1 MPENEHEL
9 DDEFEFEESEYP
21 FEEWTPP
28 THQFTLAKVIQ
39 KVERLNIPDSTRKK
53 YIDDIKT
60 FFRITGCDDLE
71 HCLKSF
77 SKIKRALT
85 LTLNDNE

>member
-28 THQFTLAKVIQ
+28 KHQFTLAKVIQ
-39 KVERLNIPDSTRKK
+39 KVEHLNIPDSTRKK
-53 YIDDIKT
+53 YIDDILLRL
-60 FFRITGCDDLE
+60 FPHHWLRRF
-71 HCLKSF
+71 
-77 SKIKRALT
+77 RALLEKFFKNKT
-85 LTLNDNE
+85 SPNPNPK